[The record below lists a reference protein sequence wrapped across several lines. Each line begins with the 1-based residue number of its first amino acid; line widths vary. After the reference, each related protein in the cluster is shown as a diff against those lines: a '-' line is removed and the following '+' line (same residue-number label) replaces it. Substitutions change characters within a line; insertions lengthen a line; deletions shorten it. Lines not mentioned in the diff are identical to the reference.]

1 MEKTYA
7 LIKDSVVIN
16 TVIVEEDNIDLI
28 NAIKEIHENPE
39 IVEIPLEKNV
49 EVNYV
54 YNGEDFIDLNYV
66 EPSNIEE
73 SSEITVELEDL
84 DGITKPN

>member
-54 YNGEDFIDLNYV
+54 YNGEDFIDPNYV
-66 EPSNIEE
+66 EPFNIEE
-73 SSEITVELEDL
+73 SSEIIVELEDL
-84 DGITKPN
+84 DGIMKPD

>member
-7 LIKDSVVIN
+7 LIKDSIVVN

-39 IVEIPLEKNV
+39 IVEIPLQKNV

-54 YNGEDFIDLNYV
+54 YNGEDFIDPNYV

-84 DGITKPN
+84 DGIMKPD

>member
-7 LIKDSVVIN
+7 LIKNSVVIN

-54 YNGEDFIDLNYV
+54 YSGEDFIDPNYV

-84 DGITKPN
+84 DGIMKPN